1 MYFKKI
7 EDESGPYADAHGRR
21 YDVAGARRV
30 RSSSMEYSN
39 YEEFESLEE
48 ALQTWGLCACE
59 LPEPPV
65 EVKEN

>member
-39 YEEFESLEE
+39 YEELESLEE

-59 LPEPPV
+59 LPPPV
-65 EVKEN
+65 SEEAN

>member
-30 RSSSMEYSN
+30 RSSSMEYSD
-39 YEEFESLEE
+39 YEEFESLEQ
-48 ALQTWGLCACE
+48 ALREWGLFVSKFSNSTRYGE
-59 LPEPPV
+59 L
-65 EVKEN
+65 

>member
-30 RSSSMEYSN
+30 RSSSMEYSD

-48 ALQTWGLCACE
+48 ALCEWGLFVSKFSNSPRCGE
-59 LPEPPV
+59 L
-65 EVKEN
+65 